1 VTPPPVPVPEPSAA
15 PASHQLEESEVAGAL
30 DARREA
36 MAGCIEAHP
45 ADVAEARAR
54 PFHLVVTVDQTGRVA
69 RARLDD
75 ADLGATALGSCLV
88 RLARELRFEPF
99 DGEPVRVELPL
110 RLAGE

>member
-1 VTPPPVPVPEPSAA
+1 VPERPAA
-15 PASHQLEESEVAGAL
+15 PAARQLEEREVSAAL

-45 ADVAEARAR
+45 ADVAEARGR
-54 PFHLVVTVDQTGRVA
+54 RFHLVVTVDQTGRVE

-110 RLAGE
+110 RLADE

>member
-1 VTPPPVPVPEPSAA
+1 M
-15 PASHQLEESEVAGAL
+15 VAAL

-36 MAGCIEAHP
+36 MAGCIAAHP

-54 PFHLVVTVDQTGRVA
+54 RFHLVVTVDQTGRVA

-75 ADLGATALGSCLV
+75 PDLGATALGSCLV

-110 RLAGE
+110 RLADE